1 MQDNFISSPFF
12 YGLALTLIHFIWQG
26 VLVAAV
32 LKLALMLTSHKKSQ
46 LRYGYSTLAMLV
58 NLLLPFIT
66 FFILYKPDY
75 LSFSGQASLTAT
87 IDSVSKTSMIQH
99 NVWYSNIA
107 EYLPY
112 LAMAWLATITLL
124 SSKLLVELYA
134 VNQLPRRNTIP
145 ADAKLTARFNALVT
159 QLALTNQ
166 PRLVISLKTNV
177 PIAIGW
183 LKPVV
188 LIPVSMLTGLTPN
201 QLDMLILHELAH
213 IRRHDYLV
221 NFIQTLVEILLFFHP
236 AVLWVSNQMRNE
248 REYCSDDIAVKNC
261 GDAIAYA
268 HTLADTASLCNK
280 HRNRSIPSMAMAAS
294 GGDLKQR
301 VVRLI
306 DQHHCT
312 NGNDISKWVAS
323 LVIILSIA
331 LIASKEFVQLPHI
344 DFSSGNISLYLSTND
359 VVFKDSQNNDPL
371 HNSDKSIA
379 QQLLAGKKDQ
389 VKSKVIS
396 VVPKPNEK
404 IIVTKV
410 VHVKEPNS
418 DALPLTRKTMTNSN
432 LVNSSPVDSNFVDS
446 NFVDNNV
453 MLSPTKTYSSKQS
466 LENKTTL
473 INVKTTDTAS
483 KNSYKIVPSSMADKK
498 SISELSFTRTSA
510 KNQLKNPYA
519 SQVASLLDEPSTKS
533 KHSIIEENS
542 IKASPVTRI
551 VESKTIEL
559 ATKTNNRNAEV
570 ITSFEPKYPSMAK
583 RKGIE
588 LEVLIDFTIDK
599 NGRVK
604 DIYFKSKSKL
614 GYFRSTIRH
623 AMDKWRFK
631 PAQINGEAA
640 ESKMSKIFSFSL
652 LK

>member
-1 MQDNFISSPFF
+1 MQDNFLSSPIL
-12 YGLALTLIHFIWQG
+12 YSLALTLIHFIWQG

-32 LKLALMLTSHKKSQ
+32 LKLALMFTSHQKSQ

-66 FFILYKPDY
+66 FFILYKPNY
-75 LSFSGQASLTAT
+75 LPFPSQAALTSAVDAASQLG
-87 IDSVSKTSMIQH
+87 IIQQ
-99 NVWYSNIA
+99 NFWYSNIA

-112 LAMAWLATITLL
+112 LAMAWLTIITILA
-124 SSKLLVELYA
+124 SKLLIELYT
-134 VNQLPRRNTIP
+134 VNQLPRRNIVP
-145 ADAKLTARFNALVT
+145 ADAKLTTRFNALVV
-159 QLALTNQ
+159 QLGLNNP

-248 REYCSDDIAVKNC
+248 REYCSDDIAVQSC

-268 HTLADTASLCNK
+268 HTLADTASLCHK

-312 NGNDISKWVAS
+312 SSNDASKWLAS
-323 LVIILSIA
+323 IVIIFSIV
-331 LIASKEFVQLPHI
+331 LIASQQFLQLHHI
-344 DFSSGNISLYLSTND
+344 DFNSGNISLYRSADDATFTEGVNK
-359 VVFKDSQNNDPL
+359 VIPRTSKN
-371 HNSDKSIA
+371 SIA
-379 QQLLAGKKDQ
+379 QQLLAGKKNEIKNEPDHIAQ
-389 VKSKVIS
+389 TTIEENAIARVAFSKGLNGKTQGVAAKSSTNKSIVNKSIVTASTKTLLSKQDLKNESEFEHVDVTTQIARQSTVNENAIDESKISS
-396 VVPKPNEK
+396 VVTIHKKYSAELAFAR
-404 IIVTKV
+404 T
-410 VHVKEPNS
+410 
-418 DALPLTRKTMTNSN
+418 
-432 LVNSSPVDSNFVDS
+432 DS
-446 NFVDNNV
+446 
-453 MLSPTKTYSSKQS
+453 
-466 LENKTTL
+466 
-473 INVKTTDTAS
+473 
-483 KNSYKIVPSSMADKK
+483 
-498 SISELSFTRTSA
+498 

-519 SQVASLLDEPSTKS
+519 NQIASLLNST
-533 KHSIIEENS
+533 HNIIEENS
-542 IKASPVTRI
+542 FKTLPITPDIATNIEIKSPAIKNT
-551 VESKTIEL
+551 S
-559 ATKTNNRNAEV
+559 AEV
-570 ITSFEPKYPSMAK
+570 ITSLEPKYPASAK

-588 LEVLIDFTIDK
+588 LEVLVDFIIDK

-604 DIYFKSKSKL
+604 DIYFEPKSKL
-614 GYFRSTIRH
+614 SYFRSAIRY
-623 AMDKWRFK
+623 AMEKWRFD
-631 PAQINGEAA
+631 PAVVNGHAV

-652 LK
+652 LN